1 MYVPL
6 LFIIISG
13 PDVMH
18 SQKVVS
24 ERTGYDVVWLKYL
37 AQEMMDEGL
46 GESLS

>member
-1 MYVPL
+1 MYVL
-6 LFIIISG
+6 SLFIVIRG

-18 SQKVVS
+18 PQKVVS

-46 GESLS
+46 GKLSY